1 MARIDTAQR
10 QLTLKLVYYGPAMG
24 GKTTNLQSLH
34 EIVDPTKR
42 IELRSLDTEGDRTLF
57 FDLLPLSL
65 DDVAGFRIGIRLFT
79 VPGQVHYNATRRLV
93 LNGADGVVF
102 VADSSPARMGANQES
117 LRNLAANLV
126 ANGIAPGT
134 IPIVMQA
141 NKRDLAE
148 ALPMD
153 AFEEKLGLAQLGEH
167 ATTLLKEIVE
177 ASAYT
182 AVGVLESFEAI
193 LRATMA
199 QVHRQH
205 QLQRMG
211 LSKEKLGRSLFDALA
226 PFRVRCAVRA
236 ARAQASPGAP
246 AAPASPS
253 PVVAERALDAESLL
267 AESVKQSLDLAEALG
282 DQSAMSRSLQRRVQ
296 ELETLHELTRVLTRT
311 LAPREI
317 ARALASAARAAL
329 PCGASSILMPEDGGL
344 VEAARAGLSAEPL
357 LRAGDPP
364 LAWIVHRA
372 NRPAFYRDLE
382 HDLALGDP
390 ELASRLAPF
399 RTSAVAPLRLP
410 SGKWGLVLAHGA
422 DPDERAGPETTRFL
436 VAVAAAGSLAL
447 QNADRHAQILAHQ
460 GLLEAEVA
468 ARTQELRLAQQEL
481 VAASRLKDRI
491 LSCVNHELRTPV
503 TKLLASA
510 QVLERAKPGS
520 TPPPSMLANL
530 ALQAKHLGGLLDQVL
545 SAHALLASDEDGTC
559 GEPGPVDLG
568 RTVEAVVFACHE
580 RAGSRKVVV
589 RVEGAEQAPL
599 VVAEPGALSL
609 ILSQLLDN
617 AVKFTRTGTQVCVR
631 FEALESGRARVL
643 VEDQGQGV
651 RPEDEGRIFSEFDQ
665 GSSDP
670 LVAKP
675 NGLGLGLAIARR
687 MARRLGG
694 DVGIAPTARD
704 RGATF
709 WLELPAAVAC
719 AAER

>member
-10 QLTLKLVYYGPAMG
+10 TLTLKLVYYGPAMG

-34 EIVDPTKR
+34 AIVDPTKS
-42 IELRSLDTEGDRTLF
+42 IEMRSLETEGDRTLF

-65 DDVAGFRIGIRLFT
+65 EDVAGYKIGIRLFT

-93 LNGADGVVF
+93 LRGADGIVF
-102 VADSSPARMGANQES
+102 VADSSASRMAANQES
-117 LRNLAANLV
+117 VRNLAANLI
-126 ANGIAPGT
+126 ANGLAPGT
-134 IPIVMQA
+134 VPIVVQA
-141 NKRDLAE
+141 NKRDLPD

-153 AFEEKLGLAQLGEH
+153 AFEQQLGLAQLGEH
-167 ATTLLKEIVE
+167 ASSLLPEILK
-177 ASAYT
+177 ASAY
-182 AVGVLESFEAI
+182 AGDGVFEAFEAI

-199 QVHRQH
+199 QVHRHH
-205 QLQRMG
+205 QLHRMG
-211 LSKEKLGRSLFDALA
+211 ISRERLGRALFDALA
-226 PFRVRCAVRA
+226 PFRVRLSARA
-236 ARAQASPGAP
+236 ARPKG
-246 AAPASPS
+246 PS
-253 PVVAERALDAESLL
+253 PVPAPPSASPAQAEKALDAETLL

-282 DQSAMSRSLQRRVQ
+282 DQSVMSRSLQRRVQ
-296 ELETLHELTRVLTRT
+296 ELETLNELTRVLTRT
-311 LAPREI
+311 LEPREI
-317 ARALASAARAAL
+317 GMALAAAARAAL
-329 PCGASSILMPEDGGL
+329 PGGAASVLMPEDGVL
-344 VEAARAGLSAEPL
+344 VEFAKAGLAREPL
-357 LRAGDPP
+357 LHAGDPP

-372 NRPAFYRDLE
+372 NRAAFYRDLE
-382 HDLALGDP
+382 NDLALGDAD
-390 ELASRLAPF
+390 LVSRLAPF
-399 RTSAVAPLRLP
+399 CTSAVAPLRLP
-410 SGKWGLVLAHGA
+410 SGRWGLILAHGS

-468 ARTQELRLAQQEL
+468 ARTQELRLAQHEL

-510 QVLERAKPGS
+510 QVLERARPGS

-530 ALQAKHLGGLLDQVL
+530 AQQAKHLGVLIDQVL
-545 SAHALLASDEDGTC
+545 SAHALLTSDNNRTSS
-559 GEPGPVDLG
+559 EPGPVDLG
-568 RTVEAVVFACHE
+568 RTLEAVVFACHE

-589 RVEGAEQAPL
+589 KIEGTEQLPP
-599 VVAEPGALSL
+599 VIAEPGSLSL

-617 AVKFTRTGTQVCVR
+617 AVKFTKAGSEVCVR
-631 FEALESGRARVL
+631 FETSDAGRVRVL
-643 VEDQGQGV
+643 VEDQGEGI
-651 RPEDEGRIFSEFDQ
+651 RPEDAGRIFTEFDQ

-687 MARRLGG
+687 MARRLDG
-694 DVGIAPTARD
+694 DVGVAAAERG

-709 WLELPAAVAC
+709 WLELPAAAAC
-719 AAER
+719 MATQ